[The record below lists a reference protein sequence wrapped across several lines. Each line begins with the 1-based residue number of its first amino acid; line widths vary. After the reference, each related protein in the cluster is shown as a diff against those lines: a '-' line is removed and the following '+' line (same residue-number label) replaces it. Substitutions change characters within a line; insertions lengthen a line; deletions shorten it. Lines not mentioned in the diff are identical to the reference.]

1 MPIPKPSG
9 DESEKVFM
17 GRCMSFL
24 KDEGKPH
31 EQSIA
36 ICMKAW
42 RGEDAAKA
50 LMPDN
55 RVIQPQSLE
64 GARKRKTKYKKV
76 VRKRLRKGLVPV
88 VMLGRAKEPSQ

>member
-1 MPIPKPSG
+1 MPIPKPNS
-9 DESEKVFM
+9 DESEKAFM

-31 EQSIA
+31 EQAIA
-36 ICMKAW
+36 ICMKSW

-64 GARKRKTKYKKV
+64 GARKRKYKKV

-88 VMLGRAKEPSQ
+88 VMLGRAEEPSQ